1 MLCMSTSTIQFTVL
15 THIEDNKFL
24 LVNIFQNIIYTQI
37 YIYLYISILCSLCR
51 KLYTCLHKKKSQKLW
66 DNIHS
71 VSLAMVY
78 RGGPRSLT
86 KARSG
91 WRRHFSTHSYCSE
104 TVGQRRHYSLQ
115 KTWKYTSITKS
126 FSCSLFNT
134 LSVPGWN
141 KKMWDRN
148 RP

>member
-1 MLCMSTSTIQFTVL
+1 MSTSTIQFTVL

-37 YIYLYISILCSLCR
+37 YIYIYIYLYSVPSVESFIHVYMRRKVKSFEIIYILFL
-51 KLYTCLHKKKSQKLW
+51 LLW
-66 DNIHS
+66 FTGRAHA
-71 VSLAMVY
+71 VWQ
-78 RGGPRSLT
+78 RHG
-86 KARSG
+86 G

-104 TVGQRRHYSLQ
+104 TVGQRRRCSLK